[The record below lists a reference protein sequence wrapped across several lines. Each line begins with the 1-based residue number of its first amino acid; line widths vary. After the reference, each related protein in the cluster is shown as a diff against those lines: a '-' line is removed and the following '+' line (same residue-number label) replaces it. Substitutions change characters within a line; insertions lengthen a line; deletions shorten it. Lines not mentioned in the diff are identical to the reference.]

1 MAVVVWSDREGVLGS
16 TIRSGRRVSLSPEEY
31 RAEAEELD
39 EQLDAVLDMA
49 WHALTLITRRENG
62 KARLNSFEQ
71 VWVLGRAVHISE
83 ILRHE
88 ALQGEA
94 RALLWQALTAKAWYG
109 IRHDRQREPRL
120 RELIPSNR
128 KNGKRNLRKTDP
140 TTFSKLAIGCA
151 ISSCMTPARSS
162 AGNSTTPENC
172 TFAHLCA
179 PLSCGERCCIGCDDN
194 HQKYAKFSL
203 KPPEENLALSSS
215 PRRCKSAFRRE
226 VPVQRFCRSTIRR
239 MNCALLSAKRW
250 TPRAKRISRMR
261 QNTLPRA
268 NNERIIMTRSLR
280 FSFANGA
287 MPPV

>member
-16 TIRSGRRVSLSPEEY
+16 TIRSGRRVALSAEEY

-128 KNGKRNLRKTDP
+128 KNWQAQPKKNRPYDFLEIGYWLRDQQLHDAGEVFGWK
-140 TTFSKLAIGCA
+140 FNNARELYV
-151 ISSCMTPARSS
+151 RSS
-162 AGNSTTPENC
+162 LRSIELRRAVLYWLRRQSPEV
-172 TFAHLCA
+172 
-179 PLSCGERCCIGCDDN
+179 
-194 HQKYAKFSL
+194 
-203 KPPEENLALSSS
+203 
-215 PRRCKSAFRRE
+215 RE
-226 VPVQRFCRSTIRR
+226 VLAKTARGKLGFELIPKALQKRFPAKGPGS
-239 MNCALLSAKRW
+239 ALL
-250 TPRAKRISRMR
+250 P
-261 QNTLPRA
+261 QHYP
-268 NNERIIMTRSLR
+268 EDELR
-280 FSFANGA
+280 VIVCEALDAAREAHFTHEAIHTA
-287 MPPV
+287 